1 MIARECP
8 VTHLPDATMI
18 PATIPPTGR
27 RRRERSYASSTARW
41 GYLMVAPLVLGFT
54 VFFLIALGA
63 SLVLSFT
70 RWTLPS
76 TPEWIGVRNY
86 QHILHDAAFRTAL
99 RNTFAIAIPLI
110 TLRLVLALLLAVALN
125 SRIRF
130 RGFYRLLFFLPVL
143 TMPVASG
150 RIWQWLF
157 DPGFG
162 PINAGLQRV
171 GLPQPDWLLYP
182 GTATVAVIIVLL
194 WSSVG
199 YDMIIY
205 LSGLQAIP
213 RDLYDAAAVD
223 GASGWRRFRDVTIP
237 LLSPTIFFLSVIG
250 LIGSLQ
256 VFDLVYV
263 MTRVDTTNRLPTAVY
278 YIYDTGFANRQM
290 GYATAL
296 AWVLLVIILVFTL
309 IQFALQRRWVN
320 YA

>member
-1 MIARECP
+1 MTTAP
-8 VTHLPDATMI
+8 T
-18 PATIPPTGR
+18 PPFRGSR
-27 RRRERSYASSTARW
+27 KGRSYASSTARW
-41 GYLMVAPLVLGFT
+41 GYLMVAPLVIGFT
-54 VFFLIALGA
+54 VFFLVALGA
-63 SLVLSFT
+63 SFFVSFT
-70 RWTLPS
+70 EWTLPA
-76 TPEWIGVRNY
+76 TPTWIGVGNY
-86 QHILHDAAFRTAL
+86 QDIWHDAAFRIAL

-110 TLRLVLALLLAVALN
+110 VLRLVLALLLAVALN

-130 RGFYRLLFFLPVL
+130 RNFYRLVFFLPVL
-143 TMPVASG
+143 TMPVATG
-150 RIWQWLF
+150 RIWKWLF

-162 PINAGLQRV
+162 PINAALQRV

-182 GTATVAVIIVLL
+182 GSATVAVVIVLL

-213 RDLYDAAAVD
+213 KDLYDAAALD
-223 GASGWRRFRDVTIP
+223 GANGWRQFRDVTVP

-250 LIGSLQ
+250 VIGSLQ
-256 VFDLVYV
+256 IFDLVYV
-263 MTRVDTTNRLPTAVY
+263 MTRIDTTNRLPTAVY
-278 YIYDTGFANRQM
+278 YIYDTGFADRQM

-296 AWVLLVIILVFTL
+296 AWVLLVIILIFTL

>member
-1 MIARECP
+1 M
-8 VTHLPDATMI
+8 
-18 PATIPPTGR
+18 PTR
-27 RRRERSYASSTARW
+27 RRRGSSYAATTARW
-41 GYLMVAPLVLGFT
+41 GYLMIAPMLIGFT
-54 VFFLIALGA
+54 VFFLVALGA

-70 RWTLPS
+70 RWTLPGS
-76 TPEWIGVRNY
+76 PEWIGLRNY
-86 QHILHDAAFRTAL
+86 GDIWGDAAFRTAL
-99 RNTFAIAIPLI
+99 RNTFGIAIPLI
-110 TLRLVLALLLAVALN
+110 VLRLIVALLLAVALN

-130 RGFYRLLFFLPVL
+130 RAFYRLLFFLPVL
-143 TMPVASG
+143 TMPVAIG

-162 PINAGLQRV
+162 PINAGLQRL

-182 GTATVAVIIVLL
+182 GTATIAVVIVLL

-205 LSGLQAIP
+205 LSGLQSIP
-213 RDLYDAAAVD
+213 KDLYDAAAVD
-223 GASGWRRFRDVTIP
+223 GATGIQRFRDVTIP
-237 LLSPTIFFLSVIG
+237 LLSPTIFFLSVVG
-250 LIGSLQ
+250 VIGSLQ

-278 YIYDTGFANRQM
+278 YIYDTGFADRQM

-296 AWVLLVIILVFTL
+296 AWVLLAIILVFTL

>member
-1 MIARECP
+1 M
-8 VTHLPDATMI
+8 TTATNV
-18 PATIPPTGR
+18 PYR
-27 RRRERSYASSTARW
+27 RPRGRSYASSTARW
-41 GYLMVAPLVLGFT
+41 GFLMTAPLVIGFS

-70 RWTLPS
+70 QWTLPG
-76 TPEWIGVRNY
+76 TPSWIGTRNY
-86 QHILHDAAFRTAL
+86 QDIWSDAAFRTAL
-99 RNTFAIAIPLI
+99 RNTFAIAVPLI
-110 TLRLVLALLLAVALN
+110 VLRLALALCLAVALN
-125 SRIRF
+125 SKIRF
-130 RGFYRLLFFLPVL
+130 RGFYRLIFFLPVL
-143 TMPVASG
+143 TMPVATG

-162 PINAGLQRV
+162 PINAGLGRL

-182 GTATVAVIIVLL
+182 GTATIAVVIVLL

-199 YDMIIY
+199 YDLIIY

-213 RDLYDAAAVD
+213 KDLYDAASVD
-223 GASGWRRFRDVTIP
+223 GAGNWRRFRDVTVP

-250 LIGSLQ
+250 IIGALQ

-263 MTRVDTTNRLPTAVY
+263 MTRVDTSNRLPTAVY
-278 YIYDTGFANRQM
+278 YIYDTGFADRQM

-296 AWVLLVIILVFTL
+296 AWVLLAIILVFTL
-309 IQFALQRRWVN
+309 LQFALQRRWVN

>member
-1 MIARECP
+1 M
-8 VTHLPDATMI
+8 TT
-18 PATIPPTGR
+18 ATIPPYR
-27 RRRERSYASSTARW
+27 RPRKGRSYASSTARW
-41 GYLMVAPLVLGFT
+41 GYLMVAPLVIGFT
-54 VFFLIALGA
+54 VFFLVALGA
-63 SLVLSFT
+63 SLVVSFT
-70 RWTLPS
+70 EWTLPA
-76 TPEWIGVRNY
+76 TPTWIGVGNY
-86 QHILHDAAFRTAL
+86 QDIWHDATFRMAL

-110 TLRLVLALLLAVALN
+110 VLRLVLALLLAVALN

-130 RGFYRLLFFLPVL
+130 RTFYRLVFFLPVL
-143 TMPVASG
+143 TMPVATG
-150 RIWQWLF
+150 RIWKWLF

-162 PINAGLQRV
+162 PINAGLGRL

-182 GTATVAVIIVLL
+182 GSATVAVVIVLL

-213 RDLYDAAAVD
+213 KDLYDAAALD
-223 GASGWRRFRDVTIP
+223 GAGGWRQFRDITIP

-250 LIGSLQ
+250 VIGSLQ

-278 YIYDTGFANRQM
+278 YIYDTGFADRQM

-296 AWVLLVIILVFTL
+296 AWVLLAIILVFTL
-309 IQFALQRRWVN
+309 IQFALQRKWVN

>member
-1 MIARECP
+1 MTTA
-8 VTHLPDATMI
+8 TTSPD
-18 PATIPPTGR
+18 R
-27 RRRERSYASSTARW
+27 RPRKGGSYASSTARW
-41 GYLMVAPLVLGFT
+41 GYLMVAPLLIGFT
-54 VFFLIALGA
+54 VFFLVALGA
-63 SLVLSFT
+63 SFFVSFT
-70 RWTLPS
+70 QWTLPDS
-76 TPEWIGVRNY
+76 PTWIGVGNY
-86 QHILHDAAFRTAL
+86 QDIWGDAAFRTAM

-110 TLRLVLALLLAVALN
+110 ILRLVLALLLAVALN

-130 RGFYRLLFFLPVL
+130 RGFYRLVFFLPVL
-143 TMPVASG
+143 TMPVATG
-150 RIWQWLF
+150 RIWKWLF

-162 PINAGLQRV
+162 PINAGLQRL

-182 GTATVAVIIVLL
+182 GSATVAVIMVLL

-199 YDMIIY
+199 YDLIIY

-223 GASGWRRFRDVTIP
+223 GANGWRSFRDVTVP

-250 LIGSLQ
+250 IIGSLQ

-278 YIYDTGFANRQM
+278 YIYDTGFADRQM

-296 AWVLLVIILVFTL
+296 AWVLLVIILIFTL

>member
-1 MIARECP
+1 MSTAAVP
-8 VTHLPDATMI
+8 SL
-18 PATIPPTGR
+18 R
-27 RRRERSYASSTARW
+27 RQRKAGSHASTQARW
-41 GYLMVAPLVLGFT
+41 GYLMVAPLVIGFT
-54 VFFLIALGA
+54 IFFLVALGA

-70 RWTLPS
+70 EWTLPGAP
-76 TPEWIGVRNY
+76 TWIGLRNY
-86 QHILHDAAFRTAL
+86 DDIWHDAAFRTAL

-110 TLRLVLALLLAVALN
+110 ALRLMLALALAVALN

-130 RGFYRLLFFLPVL
+130 RTFYRVVFFLPVL
-143 TMPVASG
+143 TLPVATG
-150 RIWQWLF
+150 RIWKWLF

-162 PINAGLQRV
+162 PINAGLQRL
-171 GLPQPDWLLYP
+171 GLPQPDWLLNP
-182 GTATVAVIIVLL
+182 GTATVAVVVVLL
-194 WSSVG
+194 WSTVG

-223 GASGWRRFRDVTIP
+223 GASSWRRFRDVTVP

-250 LIGSLQ
+250 IIGSLQ

-278 YIYDTGFANRQM
+278 YIYDAGFADRQM